1 MRNLIRKSNIHDV
14 KKLIRIIISKY
25 IIDHVKR
32 EECMNN
38 IGALL
43 GLLAS
48 DSKIHEDKNGGIKK
62 WKQRYIIHK
71 TYIFIQIEK

>member
-48 DSKIHEDKNGGIKK
+48 DSKIHEDKK
-62 WKQRYIIHK
+62 R
-71 TYIFIQIEK
+71 